1 MTPVSLSHMILGQ
14 ADELDFRKRKPK
26 WIRAQLPGRGGYADL
41 RKLVKENTLHTV
53 CEEAR
58 CPNMGECWANGVATI
73 MILGEV
79 CTRSCGFC
87 NVKTGRPNAVDFDE
101 PKRVA
106 ESVGIMNLKYVVIT
120 SVDRDDLSDGGA
132 RIWAETICAVR
143 EECPDTK
150 VEVLI
155 PDFKGDIESLRIVAE
170 ARPVVLAHNMETV
183 KRLHGPVRP
192 QARYER
198 SLAVLRNAKAMGMT
212 TKTGIMVGIGERDE
226 EVLELMDDIIEKSGC
241 DIFTIGQ
248 YLQPSVRHLPVAR
261 FVEPGVFEM
270 FRIEGLKRGFRMVES
285 GPMVRSSYHA
295 DKMAA
300 ALNNHPSK

>member
-1 MTPVSLSHMILGQ
+1 MILDQQGS
-14 ADELDFRKRKPK
+14 LDFRKRKPK
-26 WIRAQLPGRGGYADL
+26 WIRAQLPGRGGYAEL
-41 RKLVKENTLHTV
+41 RNLVHDNTLHTV

-73 MILGEV
+73 MILGET

-87 NVKTGRPNAVDFDE
+87 NVKTGKPDPVDLNE

-106 ESVGIMNLKYVVIT
+106 QSLQIMNLKYVVIT
-120 SVDRDDLSDGGA
+120 SVDRDDLPDGGA
-132 RIWAETICAVR
+132 QIWADTIRAVNDS
-143 EECPDTK
+143 CPETK

-155 PDFKGDIESLRIVAE
+155 PDFKGNINSLQTVAD
-170 ARPVVLAHNMETV
+170 ANPVVLAHNMETV
-183 KRLHGPVRP
+183 KRLHAPVRP

-198 SLAVLRNAKAMGMT
+198 SLAVLRNAKQMGMT
-212 TKTGIMVGIGERDE
+212 TKTGIMVGIGERDD
-226 EVLELMDDIIEKSGC
+226 EVLELMDDIITQTNC

-248 YLQPSVRHLPVAR
+248 YLQPSINHLPVSR
-261 FVEPGVFEM
+261 FVEPSVFEM
-270 FRIEGLKRGFRMVES
+270 FRLEGLKRGFKMVES

-300 ALNNHPSK
+300 ALNNHPSE